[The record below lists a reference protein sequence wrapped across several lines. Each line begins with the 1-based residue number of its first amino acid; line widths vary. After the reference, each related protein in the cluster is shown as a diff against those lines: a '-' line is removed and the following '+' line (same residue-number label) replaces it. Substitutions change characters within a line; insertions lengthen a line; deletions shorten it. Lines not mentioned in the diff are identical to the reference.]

1 MTLIYNKTIFRERRR
16 DLRRNQTEAE
26 KILWSRLRNRFC
38 LGLKFFRQYSVG
50 AYIIDFYCSEYKFAI
65 ELDGGQHAEDDSKE
79 YDRIRTDY
87 MKSKGIEVVR
97 FWNNDVMQNIDGV
110 FEEITR
116 RLTSKSQKDETAQKG
131 TLAPGYHGND
141 TITVRR

>member
-26 KILWSRLRNRFC
+26 KILWSRLRNKRC

-50 AYIIDFYCSEYKFAI
+50 AYIMDFYCPEYKLAI
-65 ELDGGQHAEDDSKE
+65 ELDGGQHAEDESKE

-87 MKSKGIEVVR
+87 LKSKGIEVVR
-97 FWNNDVMQNIDGV
+97 FWNNEVLNNTDGV
-110 FEEITR
+110 FEEITKKLTFQR
-116 RLTSKSQKDETAQKG
+116 ERL
-131 TLAPGYHGND
+131 
-141 TITVRR
+141 